1 MNDRIGTVDEVGTTE
16 SVYSSIR
23 HRSPILAGVRYLAMA
38 LDMLFIDA
46 E

>member
-23 HRSPILAGVRYLAMA
+23 HRSPILAGVRYLAMVRNMVFV
-38 LDMLFIDA
+38 DV

>member
-1 MNDRIGTVDEVGTTE
+1 MNDRIGTVEEVGTTE

-23 HRSPILAGVRYLAMA
+23 HRSPILAGVRYLAMV
-38 LDMLFIDA
+38 LDMVFVDV